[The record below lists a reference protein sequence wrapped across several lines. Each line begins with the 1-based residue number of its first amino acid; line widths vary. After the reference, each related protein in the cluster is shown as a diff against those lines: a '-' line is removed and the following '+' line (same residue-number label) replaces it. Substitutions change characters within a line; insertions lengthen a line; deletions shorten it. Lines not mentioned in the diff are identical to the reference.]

1 MRPAHFFTP
10 WKMIGRF
17 QMQITDTI
25 GMVLRQKK
33 FKEVLSLAPEQSV
46 FEALQTMAEYDVGC
60 LIVCSDGQLVGIFS
74 ERDYARKGIL
84 RGHMSKETR
93 VSEIMTS
100 PVMYVTPEHTVDDC
114 MNLMTERHFRHL
126 PVMEKDRIVGMVS
139 IGDLVKWV
147 ISGQKQAIEALEGYI
162 TGGYPA

>member
-1 MRPAHFFTP
+1 
-10 WKMIGRF
+10 
-17 QMQITDTI
+17 MQITDTI
-25 GMVLRQKK
+25 ERVLKHK
-33 FKEVLSLAPEQSV
+33 AFNKVLALDPEQSV
-46 FEALQTMAEYDVGC
+46 FEALQTMEEYDVGC
-60 LIVCSDGQLVGIFS
+60 LIVCSEGRLVGIFS

-84 RGHMSKETR
+84 RGHTSKETR
-93 VSEIMTS
+93 VSEMMTS

-126 PVMEKDRIVGMVS
+126 PVMEKDKLVGMVS

>member
-1 MRPAHFFTP
+1 
-10 WKMIGRF
+10 
-17 QMQITDTI
+17 MQITDTI
-25 GMVLRQKK
+25 DKVLKGK
-33 FKEVLSLAPEQSV
+33 SFHKVLALAPEQTV

-60 LIVCSDGQLVGIFS
+60 LIVCSEGRLVGIFS

-84 RGHMSKETR
+84 RGHMSKETQ
-93 VSEIMTS
+93 VSDIMTS

-126 PVMEKDRIVGMVS
+126 PVIEKDKVIGMVS
-139 IGDLVKWV
+139 IGDMVKWV

>member
-1 MRPAHFFTP
+1 
-10 WKMIGRF
+10 
-17 QMQITDTI
+17 MQITDTI
-25 GMVLRQKK
+25 DKVLKGK
-33 FKEVLSLAPEQSV
+33 SFNKVLALAPDQTV

-60 LIVCSDGQLVGIFS
+60 LIVCSEGQLVGIFS

-84 RGHMSKETR
+84 RGHMSKETL
-93 VSEIMTS
+93 VSDIMTS

-126 PVMEKDRIVGMVS
+126 PVIEKDKVIGMVS
-139 IGDLVKWV
+139 IGDMVKWV